1 MLIRVATTRAEIPRV
16 GEGIA
21 FIHGEIQPKISAID
35 GNQGFAMAVDHSS
48 KRYVG
53 IAAWTDSEALYGSES
68 NASGLI
74 ADLARHLH
82 GSKPS
87 VEVFDLVLAHVV
99 KPVRVGYWGRLA
111 RLEVPDRDFSRAVQK
126 FQEIVLA
133 LFERYDERYEGLA
146 AILLFVDRTS
156 GLLGSII
163 WYDTLRAL
171 RGSAARAQELQELLE
186 AELPTVRFV
195 ELSELEL
202 VIAETQRLY

>member
-87 VEVFDLVLAHVV
+87 VEVLPRPRSCGQA
-99 KPVRVGYWGRLA
+99 G
-111 RLEVPDRDFSRAVQK
+111 SRW
-126 FQEIVLA
+126 
-133 LFERYDERYEGLA
+133 
-146 AILLFVDRTS
+146 
-156 GLLGSII
+156 LLGPAG
-163 WYDTLRAL
+163 TA
-171 RGSAARAQELQELLE
+171 RGAG
-186 AELPTVRFV
+186 P
-195 ELSELEL
+195 
-202 VIAETQRLY
+202 